1 MVGPARC
8 WSRARI
14 LRCTSVP
21 AKPSG
26 RRPVGQIG
34 LSELPAG
41 RAKESVR
48 LGARLA
54 LFDPQVPRFRSAAC
68 RSSLSS
74 SSLVWPHC
82 AIVAVARVPCCS
94 GLLIQQTT
102 EGSVDSM
109 RPDRPGPSVHLG
121 CWARGRASVGASCG
135 GCGGCG
141 AALAGPGRPA
151 RRSGPKVG
159 PGNVVSAPGH
169 LLPRR
174 VPGTAAGTTLRAVD
188 SV

>member
-121 CWARGRASVGASCG
+121 CWARGRASVGASCSRRRLRSRT
-135 GCGGCG
+135 C
-141 AALAGPGRPA
+141 GPGTGT
-151 RRSGPKVG
+151 SVG
-159 PGNVVSAPGH
+159 PQG
-169 LLPRR
+169 
-174 VPGTAAGTTLRAVD
+174 RARKYGFGRGVT
-188 SV
+188 